1 MKIIQICLF
10 TLLTIFGVYVR
21 NAQADT
27 APKNKGYLPK
37 TKYLLFT
44 KEKDVFTLV
53 DQETVVS
60 ILVSGQDWK
69 GVQRVANDLSL
80 DIERVT
86 ARKPV
91 VQLDGKINKG
101 NIIVGTIG
109 KSPLIDRMIAQKKL
123 DVSEVKDQ
131 WESFTIQTVDGNLV
145 IAGSDK
151 RGTIYGVYDL
161 SENMGVSPW
170 HYWADVPV
178 KKSKQLF
185 VKNGHY
191 IQQSPKVKYRGIFI
205 NDEWPS
211 FGGWA
216 TQKFGGINAEM
227 YATMFELLL
236 RLKANY
242 LWPAMW
248 ASAFNEDDPMNPLL
262 ADEYGIVMGTSHH
275 EPMMRA
281 HKEYTKRRQEV
292 GPWDYS
298 VNKTGLDKFFFEGIE
313 RNKNFDNLVT
323 MGMRGDGDVAMSEDG
338 DETNMR
344 VLRDVIDG
352 QRQILKDV
360 YGKDPSEIPQ
370 LWAIFTE
377 VQRYYDAGFTVP
389 DDVTLLFCDNNWGY
403 IRRTGPTHELKR
415 KGGLGMYYH
424 IDMNGGPWNDRWIN
438 TTTIPKLR
446 EQFSLTYAS
455 GIDRL
460 WVVNVGDLKPKEL
473 PIDFILRY
481 AWDPEAISADQTW
494 DYTVDWARKIFGE
507 EHAAE
512 IADIV
517 SKYSKYNLW
526 RKPEVQLT
534 DVMSVVNYHESDRVL
549 ALWRDVVA
557 KAEALEDKIA
567 PEARD
572 AYYQLVLYPTKASA
586 GVAEIYLAVGKNNL
600 YAKQG
605 RVSAMDYAVRAKELF
620 DLDRQLSDRYN
631 NDMANGKWKNMMQD
645 KHIGYTKWS
654 MPKENIL
661 PELSVYE
668 PAPKPMLGV
677 AVEGSEAAWPR
688 MTQKLSLPPF
698 DPLDNQTYY
707 IDIFNQG
714 QGEIDFK
721 AMTKQPWIK
730 ISEPNGQFSKEKRLN
745 VEIDWA
751 IAPKG
756 EFKGLIEIAHQD
768 NKIEI
773 NVPIVNVGIPM
784 SEDSFFGSLTDSEF
798 SIPAHDYH
806 ANIAGTHAK
815 WSFLPD
821 LGRAKGNMGI
831 SPVTAPSATTEN
843 AARLEYN
850 VYLPSAGDI
859 TIALGLLPTQDVIPA
874 RGLRIAAGLD
884 DQQPVTIDARQGFVD
899 TFNEYT
905 EENLQQSKV
914 LKALPPKS
922 TLALSGAGKRLRN
935 EIFDNIRWVDVQL
948 HVDKPGF
955 HTLKIYM
962 VDPEIVLENIIVHP
976 DNNRPSYFGAPTKKH
991 SSVKRR

>member
-1 MKIIQICLF
+1 MKNIQIRLS
-10 TLLTIFGVYVR
+10 TLLIIFGIYMPF
-21 NAQADT
+21 AQADIT
-27 APKNKGYLPK
+27 PENKYYLPK

-44 KEKDVFTLV
+44 KEKEVFTLV
-53 DQETVVS
+53 DQHTVAT
-60 ILVSGQDWK
+60 ILVSEKDWR

-86 ARKPV
+86 DRKPV
-91 VQLDGKINKG
+91 VQIDGKINNG
-101 NIIVGTIG
+101 DIIVGTIG
-109 KSPLIDRMIAQKKL
+109 KSPIIDRLIAQKKL

-131 WESFTIQTVDGNLV
+131 WESFTIQTVDGNLI

-161 SENMGVSPW
+161 SESMGVSPW
-170 HYWADVPV
+170 HYWADVPT

-191 IQQSPKVKYRGIFI
+191 IQRSPKVKYRGIFI

-216 TQKFGGINAEM
+216 TQKFGGINSEM

-248 ASAFNEDDPMNPLL
+248 ASAFNEDDPMNPVL
-262 ADEYGIVMGTSHH
+262 ADEYGMVMGTSHH

-281 HKEYTKRRQEV
+281 HKEYTKRREEV
-292 GPWDYS
+292 GAWDYRA
-298 VNKTGLDKFFFEGIE
+298 NKTGLDRFFREGME
-313 RNKNFDNLVT
+313 RNKNFDNFVT
-323 MGMRGDGDVAMSEDG
+323 IGMRGDGDVAMSEGG

-352 QRQILKDV
+352 QRQILEDV

-403 IRRTGPTHELKR
+403 IRRTGPVHELKR

-438 TTTIPKLR
+438 TTTIPKLH

-507 EHAAE
+507 EHADE

-549 ALWRDVVA
+549 ALWHDVVA
-557 KAEALEDKIA
+557 RAEALEDKIA

-605 RVSAMDYAVRAKELF
+605 RASAMDYAARAKDLF
-620 DLDRQLSDRYN
+620 DLDQRLSDRYN
-631 NDMANGKWKNMMQD
+631 NEMANGKWKNMMQD

-654 MPKENIL
+654 MPKENVL
-661 PELSVYE
+661 PELAVYE
-668 PAPKPMLGV
+668 PVVRPTLGV
-677 AVEGSEAAWPR
+677 AVEGSDAAWPR
-688 MTQKLSLPPF
+688 MTQTLSLPTF

-707 IDIFNQG
+707 IDVFNQG
-714 QGEIDFK
+714 QGEIDFT
-721 AMTKQPWIK
+721 ATANQPWIK
-730 ISEPNGQFSKEKRLN
+730 ISERSGQFSKETRLN
-745 VEIDWA
+745 IQIDWG
-751 IAPKG
+751 IAPQDEVEG
-756 EFKGLIEIAHQD
+756 RIEIAYQD
-768 NKIEI
+768 SKVEI
-773 NVPIVNVGIPM
+773 NVPIVNVTVPVND
-784 SEDSFFGSLTDSEF
+784 EPFFGSLTGMEF
-798 SIPAHDYH
+798 SIPAHAYH
-806 ANIAGTHAK
+806 ANIAGKHAK
-815 WSFLPD
+815 WCFLPD
-821 LGRAKGNMGI
+821 LGRGEGNMGI
-831 SPVTAPSATTEN
+831 SPVTAPSAKTED

-850 VYLPSAGDI
+850 VYIPTAGDI
-859 TIALGLLPTQDVIPA
+859 TIALGILPTQDVKPA
-874 RGLRIAAGLD
+874 RGLRIAAGFN
-884 DQQPVTIDARQGFVD
+884 DQQPVVIDARQGFVD

-905 EENLQQSKV
+905 KENLQQSMV
-914 LKALPPKS
+914 LKALPSRS
-922 TLALSGAGKRLRN
+922 TLALSGANKRLRN
-935 EIFDNIRWVDVQL
+935 EIFDNIRWIDVQL
-948 HVDKPGF
+948 QVDKPGF
-955 HTLKIYM
+955 HELKIYM
-962 VDPEIVLENIIVHP
+962 VDPEIVLENIIMHP
-976 DNNRPSYFGAPTKKH
+976 DNNRPSYFGAPAKQH
-991 SSVKRR
+991 SSVKTR